1 MEPFAN
7 PFVPLVTVA
16 GFFVVKGESL
26 KRSHFVLSH
35 GWCVIPE
42 LSSWSETGSISIGPL
57 TTLLLI
63 FGKILPDIIPIEHTK
78 GQQNKTFSKTHPLVA
93 NEKGFQKKNIL
104 KSFYIHLTSS
114 IWNISSNS

>member
-26 KRSHFVLSH
+26 KRSWMVCYT
-35 GWCVIPE
+35 WIIPGE
-42 LSSWSETGSISIGPL
+42 TWSETGSISIGPL

-63 FGKILPDIIPIEHTK
+63 FGKILQDIIPIEHTK

-93 NEKGFQKKNIL
+93 NEKGFQKKI
-104 KSFYIHLTSS
+104 F
-114 IWNISSNS
+114 